1 MYDITRTPKLG
12 PRERK
17 GSSTTDEVCPHPP
30 PENSLSAAVLLR
42 AGFSI
47 ISAGALMST
56 FVILIVLFPWMHPIS
71 L

>member
-30 PENSLSAAVLLR
+30 PENSLSAAMSLR
-42 AGFSI
+42 GGFST
-47 ISAGALMST
+47 ISAGALMSIV
-56 FVILIVLFPWMHPIS
+56 VILLVLFPWMPPMS